1 MRLNLAST
9 SKILFCNILRGKISM
24 YYGRLNNKFVLNS
37 FYFSFQKPI
46 NSYNSYAFSTQNQN
60 TFSQPNQN
68 QDT

>member
-1 MRLNLAST
+1 
-9 SKILFCNILRGKISM
+9 M

-68 QDT
+68 QET

>member
-37 FYFSFQKPI
+37 FSFSVQKPI
-46 NSYNSYAFSTQNQN
+46 NSYTFSTQNQN